1 MFPFGCRPSLP
12 PRLPRPVPPFPGEAS
27 ASYVFRLAVA
37 NQVDPA
43 DLRAHLAGR
52 RTHGPVTLDAL
63 ASATGRSQHAL
74 AWALPELRPGTI
86 PRADPA
92 LPGHVRRTV
101 CCRCAA
107 RRDAHPFA
115 AVWQP
120 AEISICP
127 SHRIWLGSA
136 AHPRFRR
143 QYDIDG
149 LTEILRAQD
158 RHSRLARRR
167 GRQAAINAIAEAS
180 RITAFW
186 ARHGHYRDRRV
197 PLIRELRGGIPLT
210 GKLSS
215 WDEVTAVVTYPE
227 TVDLARVLAMPRWR
241 SPGPSAGDIQHFQQ
255 EIRFS
260 TGIRYEWKDSR
271 NDPLFH
277 WFHKHREALNTESS
291 GGQGTRRLASS
302 LARQGQGNPPQQVS
316 SI

>member
-1 MFPFGCRPSLP
+1 MFPLRLPSLAPAPAAPARP
-12 PRLPRPVPPFPGEAS
+12 PVSRRGQRLLRLPARRRQPGRSRRSPRAPGRP
-27 ASYVFRLAVA
+27 RK
-37 NQVDPA
+37 
-43 DLRAHLAGR
+43 
-52 RTHGPVTLDAL
+52 HGPVTLDAL
-63 ASATGRSQHAL
+63 ASATGRSQYAL

-149 LTEILRAQD
+149 LTEILRPGP
-158 RHSRLARRR
+158 HSRLARRR

-241 SPGPSAGDIQHFQQ
+241 SPGPSAGDIRHFQQ
-255 EIRFS
+255 EIC
-260 TGIRYEWKDSR
+260 G
-271 NDPLFH
+271 
-277 WFHKHREALNTESS
+277 
-291 GGQGTRRLASS
+291 
-302 LARQGQGNPPQQVS
+302 V
-316 SI
+316 